1 MDWYCINFLYPSA
14 FNRFGEVMFPNVGIL
29 SISTLEYY
37 DVKKLYRFFDKEGI
51 YLTIEMYNPHQ
62 WVCNISL
69 ANGVVIGTK
78 NESKKTREEIEID
91 GFFECFK
98 LLDKKLNHE

>member
-1 MDWYCINFLYPSA
+1 MVQFSSVDAWCSKA
-14 FNRFGEVMFPNVGIL
+14 C
-29 SISTLEYY
+29 
-37 DVKKLYRFFDKEGI
+37 
-51 YLTIEMYNPHQ
+51 Q

-69 ANGVVIGTK
+69 ANGVVIGTN

>member
-1 MDWYCINFLYPSA
+1 
-14 FNRFGEVMFPNVGIL
+14 
-29 SISTLEYY
+29 
-37 DVKKLYRFFDKEGI
+37 
-51 YLTIEMYNPHQ
+51 
-62 WVCNISL
+62 L

-78 NESKKTREEIEID
+78 NQSKKTREEIEID